1 MRPPDGSLHRRQTV
15 APMTTIRI
23 LDELRLAEARFVFEE
38 QLTNML
44 RTADQD
50 AGRASEIESD
60 DVSVAR
66 GQVSEEAEHVR
77 LPGLVIEPALTFTV
91 KPGGRRSH
99 QSPLLS
105 NLPVL
110 A

>member
-1 MRPPDGSLHRRQTV
+1 
-15 APMTTIRI
+15 
-23 LDELRLAEARFVFEE
+23 
-38 QLTNML
+38 
-44 RTADQD
+44 
-50 AGRASEIESD
+50 
-60 DVSVAR
+60 
-66 GQVSEEAEHVR
+66 
-77 LPGLVIEPALTFTV
+77 VIEPALTFTV